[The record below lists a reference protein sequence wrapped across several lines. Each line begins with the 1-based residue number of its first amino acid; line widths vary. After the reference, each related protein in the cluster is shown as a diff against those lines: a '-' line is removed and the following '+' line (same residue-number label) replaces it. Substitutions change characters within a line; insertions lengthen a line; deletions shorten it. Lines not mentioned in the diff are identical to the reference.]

1 MPAMATGPAEM
12 PSTSEGCA
20 ARSPHAASRRRSR
33 SVGAGS
39 WSGPT
44 PGSTTSAG
52 CAAAPTAAV
61 TAWTPTWRWPPPS
74 SRSVPCYEPP
84 GTATAGTP
92 GQDHHASADLLTD
105 ALSPPVGEELQPLAG
120 RGHLGGVDLGHQHR
134 LHPPGGCP
142 PNPPPGGRA
151 AVPGVVG

>member
-1 MPAMATGPAEM
+1 MPAMTTGPAEM

-92 GQDHHASADLLTD
+92 GQDHHASADLLAD
-105 ALSPPVGEELQPLAG
+105 APSPPVGEELQPLAG
-120 RGHLGGVDLGHQHR
+120 RGHLGGGDGGHP
-134 LHPPGGCP
+134 HPLP
-142 PNPPPGGRA
+142 PRGGRQQLPHRADDA
-151 AVPGVVG
+151 AVAGVLG